1 MNSKGESALR
11 LNCANVTHA
20 PTSLAALRAALRMCW
35 AANKWLMLLAL
46 ILSILLGVVPPLLI
60 ALSKALID
68 GFIGGDPAAN
78 GAPGALEPGRL
89 LGTLAIAFAGLLAFG
104 ALTALLNICRELL
117 QDRVVYSA
125 QAALLD
131 KMCTL
136 DLEQFENPDVHD
148 KLNRAMNES
157 AGRMAT
163 LVPILTQIPGLLTT
177 ALGTGVVLFTANPLL
192 VLVTGAALGVS
203 LLLRGRISRDRY
215 WIVRMRTPAL
225 RLAQYLFYVMTQDRA
240 IKEVKLLR
248 LERVFTDWY
257 RRLTDG
263 FYKENRALILR
274 RGLVDFAINIG
285 VFALIAGIAAL
296 VIEQTRAGALSVGG
310 FAAFTQA
317 IVGSPPLIGS
327 LSAMLT
333 QVYESALFLQGYADL
348 MALQPRHADAFGT
361 LEAPSTPAELRIEGL
376 RFRYPGA
383 TRDALKGVN
392 LVIQPGERMALVGS
406 NGAGKTTL
414 IKLLTGLYLP
424 SEGRILLAGRPL
436 TDYALPS
443 LRRYFSVVF
452 QDFER
457 YQLTVRQNI
466 AAGDAETFE
475 KPDPSRVQGAIARA
489 NASELIG
496 SLPQREETQL
506 GKQFLAGMELS
517 GGEWQKLALAR
528 AFMGQSK
535 LLILDEP
542 TSALDPESEMRVF
555 QELVAGERDRGML
568 LISHRFTTVR
578 LAERIVVLEDG
589 AIIEQGT
596 HAGLLAAG
604 GRYAQLFAYQMEH

>member
-1 MNSKGESALR
+1 MTS
-11 LNCANVTHA
+11 
-20 PTSLAALRAALRMCW
+20 PTSLGALSAALRMCW
-35 AANKWLMLLAL
+35 TANKWLMLVAL
-46 ILSILLGVVPPLLI
+46 VLSIVLGIVPPLLI
-60 ALSKALID
+60 ALSKTLID
-68 GFIGGDPAAN
+68 SFITGGVS
-78 GAPGALEPGRL
+78 GALESGRL
-89 LGTLAIAFAGLLAFG
+89 VTTLVPAFAGLLVFG
-104 ALTALLNICRELL
+104 ALTAALSISRELL
-117 QDRVVYSA
+117 QDRVVYFT

-136 DLEQFENPDVHD
+136 DLEQFEAPDVHD
-148 KLNRAMNES
+148 TLNRAMNES

-163 LVPILTQIPGLLTT
+163 LVPVLTMIPGLLTT
-177 ALGTGVVLFTANPLL
+177 ALGTGVVLFTANPTL
-192 VLVTGAALGVS
+192 VIVIGAALGVS
-203 LLLRGRISRDRY
+203 LVLRNRVSRDRY

-240 IKEVKLLR
+240 IKEVKMLR
-248 LERVFTDWY
+248 LEHVFTTWY

-263 FYKENRALILR
+263 FYRENRALILR
-274 RGLVDFAINIG
+274 RGLIDFAINIG
-285 VFALIAGIAAL
+285 VFALVAGIAAL
-296 VIEQTRAGALSVGG
+296 VIEQTRVGALSIGG

-317 IVGSPPLIGS
+317 IVGSPTLIGS
-327 LSAMLT
+327 LSAMVG
-333 QVYESALFLQGYADL
+333 QVYESSLFLQGYTEL
-348 MALQPRHADAFGT
+348 MALQPLNADKFGACD
-361 LEAPSTPAELRIEGL
+361 APAAPAEIRVEGVS
-376 RFRYPGA
+376 FRYRGA
-383 TRDALKGVN
+383 MRDALRDVN
-392 LVIQPGERMALVGS
+392 LTFAPGERVALVGA

-424 SEGRILLAGRPL
+424 TSGRILLDGRPL
-436 TDYALPS
+436 TEYALPS

-466 AAGDAETFE
+466 AAGDAETFDA
-475 KPDPSRVQGAIARA
+475 PDPIRLQAAIAHA
-489 NASELIG
+489 NASDLVG
-496 SLPQREETQL
+496 KLPQREETQL

-528 AFMGQSK
+528 AFMGHGK

-555 QELVAGERDRGML
+555 QELVTGERDRGML

-589 AIIEQGT
+589 AVIEQGA
-596 HAGLLAAG
+596 HAELMAAG
-604 GRYAQLFAYQMEH
+604 GRYATLFSYQLTMRD

>member
-1 MNSKGESALR
+1 MN
-11 LNCANVTHA
+11 A
-20 PTSLAALRAALRMCW
+20 PTSLGALRAALGMCW
-35 AANKWLMLLAL
+35 AANKWLMLIAL
-46 ILSILLGVVPPLLI
+46 VLSVLLGVVPPLLI
-60 ALSKALID
+60 SLSQTLID
-68 GFIGGDPAAN
+68 GFISSGLTTGAA
-78 GAPGALEPGRL
+78 GVFEPGRL
-89 LGTLAIAFAGLLAFG
+89 LGTLGTAFAGLLVFG
-104 ALTALLNICRELL
+104 ALTALLGISRELL
-117 QDRVVYSA
+117 QDRVVYFT

-131 KMCTL
+131 KMNTL
-136 DLEQFENPDVHD
+136 DLEQFENPEVHD

-163 LVPILTQIPGLLTT
+163 LVPVLTMIPGLLTT
-177 ALGTGVVLFTANPLL
+177 ALGTGLVLFAASPLL
-192 VLVTGAALGVS
+192 VLVTGVALAVS
-203 LLLRGRISRDRY
+203 LLLRSRVSRDRY

-225 RLAQYLFYVMTQDRA
+225 RLSQYLFFVMTQDRA

-248 LERVFTDWY
+248 LERVFTEWY

-263 FYKENRALILR
+263 FYRENRALILR
-274 RGLVDFAINIG
+274 RGLLDFAINIG

-296 VIEQTRAGALSVGG
+296 VIEQTRAGALTVGG

-317 IVGSPPLIGS
+317 IVGSPTLIGS
-327 LSAMLT
+327 LAAMLG
-333 QVYESALFLQGYADL
+333 QVYEAALFLQGYTDL
-348 MALQPRHADAFGT
+348 MALRPGHADKFGT
-361 LEAPSTPAELRIEGL
+361 REAPAQPAELRVEGVG
-376 RFRYPGA
+376 FRYPGA
-383 TRDALKGVN
+383 TRDALKDVT
-392 LVIQPGERMALVGS
+392 LTIKPGERVALVGS

-424 SEGRILLAGRPL
+424 SAGRIFLDGHPL

-466 AAGDAETFE
+466 AAGDAETFDA
-475 KPDPSRVQGAIARA
+475 PDAARVQGAIARA
-489 NASELIG
+489 NAGELIDK
-496 SLPQREETQL
+496 LPEREATQL

-528 AFMGQSK
+528 AFMGHGK

-555 QELVAGERDRGML
+555 QELVASERDRGML

-589 AIIEQGT
+589 GIIEQGT

-604 GRYAQLFAYQMEH
+604 GRYATLFGYQMAESS